1 MTIMQTLQTL
11 VDTQNHLMQLQ
22 GRLANHAAIMKDETM
37 QAFVFDLRDYL
48 DSLRVVTDFVAPTAA
63 EFEQLEV
70 NELSH
75 VLADQ
80 NKLLRTLIEELNE
93 LEETQQTQTFF
104 ALSEGEVRRLVGSL
118 TGVLEL
124 NGLNLQD
131 NLTFQRQFKELGEK
145 LPEATIEPTTPEKG
159 GLFKRLFGKK

>member
-1 MTIMQTLQTL
+1 MTTRQTLQTL

-22 GRLANHAAIMKDETM
+22 SRLANHATIMKDETM

-48 DSLRVVTDFVAPTAA
+48 DSLRVVTDFLAPSSQK
-63 EFEQLEV
+63 FEKLEV
-70 NELSH
+70 SELSNI
-75 VLADQ
+75 LADQ
-80 NKLLRTLIEELNE
+80 NKLLRTLIEDLNE
-93 LEETQQTQTFF
+93 LEEKQQTQTFF
-104 ALSEGEVRRLVGSL
+104 DLNEGEVRRLVGSL

-131 NLTFQRQFKELGEK
+131 NLTFQRRFKETGEK
-145 LPEATIEPTTPEKG
+145 LPEATIEPATTEKG

>member
-48 DSLRVVTDFVAPTAA
+48 DSLRVVTDFVTPTAQA
-63 EFEQLEV
+63 FEKLEV
-70 NELSH
+70 SELSYI
-75 VLADQ
+75 LADQ

-131 NLTFQRQFKELGEK
+131 NLTFQRRFKETGEK
-145 LPEATIEPTTPEKG
+145 LPEATIEPTAPEKG